1 MPFSDSKF
9 LPRMADEPPKTTAQP
24 ATTTAAV
31 QRPRRPPS
39 HPMVTTLVV
48 AGPSG
53 YVPVTASP
61 TVRPRVVT
69 TVSGV
74 YQQQVAGETRMT
86 SVATGQPPRMPAPG
100 YAYAYPPPVTS
111 PGFPPQAYGQHSF
124 AAMAPYGYAA
134 APPPPRYRSA
144 LLDSLPEAPNI
155 PGGYAYG
162 KDTGTRNRTYTKTR
176 FFFSRRASGA
186 VSERR
191 SSLRCHRPGCRRP
204 PRCRRLRH
212 G

>member
-24 ATTTAAV
+24 ATTSVAV
-31 QRPRRPPS
+31 PRPRRPPS
-39 HPMVTTLVV
+39 QQPMVTTLVV

-69 TVSGV
+69 SVSGV

-86 SVATGQPPRMPAPG
+86 SVATGQAPRVPAPG

-111 PGFPPQAYGQHSF
+111 PGFPPQMYGQHSF
-124 AAMAPYGYAA
+124 AAMAPFGYAA
-134 APPPPRYRSA
+134 APPTRYRSA
-144 LLDSLPEAPNI
+144 LLDSLPDMPNL
-155 PGGYAYG
+155 PAGYAYG
-162 KDTGTRNRTYTKTR
+162 KGHYSTC
-176 FFFSRRASGA
+176 
-186 VSERR
+186 V
-191 SSLRCHRPGCRRP
+191 
-204 PRCRRLRH
+204 
-212 G
+212 